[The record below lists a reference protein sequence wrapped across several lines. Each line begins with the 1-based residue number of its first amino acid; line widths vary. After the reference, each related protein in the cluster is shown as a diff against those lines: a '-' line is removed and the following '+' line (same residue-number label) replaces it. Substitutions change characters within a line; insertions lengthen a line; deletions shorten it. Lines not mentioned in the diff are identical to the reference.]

1 MTRPLCVAAAS
12 LSKDTW
18 HVLLANG
25 ADPVKQTEDDGGNAF
40 HVLIKMAA
48 KDQKNFEIYSTWY
61 NDVILALNL
70 ELLTNMLHHED
81 HFSMRP
87 IEFASHCSA
96 LHLMLVIFNTPG
108 VYRQTQAHGLDVR
121 HHYDITEYES
131 VEKGNRRQFS
141 PLNFLQD
148 LSFGDMALASSDNSF
163 HLDVMETWLH
173 SKVGVNRVLI
183 GVWFLLRCITLILVI
198 AATLS
203 SLGREYCYNGYEAN
217 STTFGPTSKI
227 CTTISKPEG
236 CPKAFIQITLSEVYL
251 LTAFSL
257 SVCLTGVSIDLYEL
271 VSYFRQSNPKLKAK
285 IFKIQNFYRVANILF
300 QGMVGLTVGMM
311 ILINPDNNTW
321 LHIAI
326 PIGIS
331 LGIWTIL
338 YFVQLLQIIGHYVI
352 VVQLM
357 LKDMMNFTGILFL
370 VIVPFVHGF
379 HRMANDGHCLEE
391 FTNFWKSFYTVFRM
405 MLNMVDTTNV
415 GVSDSV
421 GFFILHFCYVFIV
434 PVLLINF
441 LIATMSNTASEVF
454 AIRSMLVQIQRLS
467 VIIPL
472 ERRFHRLLAWYYR
485 YMQRRYFCI
494 KNDKIYIQI
503 DTTRRPTIT

>member
-1 MTRPLCVAAAS
+1 M
-12 LSKDTW
+12 
-18 HVLLANG
+18 HLA
-25 ADPVKQTEDDGGNAF
+25 V
-40 HVLIKMAA
+40 
-48 KDQKNFEIYSTWY
+48 
-61 NDVILALNL
+61 
-70 ELLTNMLHHED
+70 
-81 HFSMRP
+81 
-87 IEFASHCSA
+87 
-96 LHLMLVIFNTPG
+96 
-108 VYRQTQAHGLDVR
+108 
-121 HHYDITEYES
+121 
-131 VEKGNRRQFS
+131 
-141 PLNFLQD
+141 
-148 LSFGDMALASSDNSF
+148 
-163 HLDVMETWLH
+163 
-173 SKVGVNRVLI
+173 
-183 GVWFLLRCITLILVI
+183 
-198 AATLS
+198 
-203 SLGREYCYNGYEAN
+203 
-217 STTFGPTSKI
+217 
-227 CTTISKPEG
+227 
-236 CPKAFIQITLSEVYL
+236 
-251 LTAFSL
+251 
-257 SVCLTGVSIDLYEL
+257 
-271 VSYFRQSNPKLKAK
+271 
-285 IFKIQNFYRVANILF
+285 
-300 QGMVGLTVGMM
+300 
-311 ILINPDNNTW
+311 
-321 LHIAI
+321 

-415 GVSDSV
+415 GVNDSL
-421 GFFILHFCYVFIV
+421 GFFILHSSYVFIV

-472 ERRFHRLLAWYYR
+472 EHRFHRLLAWYYR